1 MADPVE
7 SPGIRRLTG
16 ALLIAVPLAFTVIF
30 IALGSVFDYPDILDA
45 STDEILRSFV
55 DEGDGLVA
63 LWYGFMFT
71 AVLFVPIAVLLPRVL
86 GMHGTLASAA
96 MVFGVVAGL
105 LQFLGLARWPFLV
118 PYLADTYV
126 DPQSSPAT
134 RDAAAVTF
142 QAFHDYAGGA
152 LGEHLG
158 YLFTALWTLVL
169 VPGIRV
175 LGRPWLAWLGI
186 ASAIGIALGMLE
198 PLGVDAAGT
207 VNAVAYTAWAV
218 WLVIVGVLVLRDAGG
233 HRGAPGQVTS
243 AGT

>member
-1 MADPVE
+1 MAHSDE
-7 SPGIRRLTG
+7 SPAVRRLTG
-16 ALLIAVPLAFTVIF
+16 ALLIAVPVAFTVIF

-45 STDEILRSFV
+45 STDEVLRSFV
-55 DEGDGLVA
+55 EEGDGLVA
-63 LWYGFMFT
+63 LWYGFMLT

-86 GMHGTLASAA
+86 GMRGTLATAA
-96 MVFGVVAGL
+96 VVFGVVAGV

-118 PYLADTYV
+118 PFLADTYV

-134 RDAAAVTF
+134 REAAAVTF

-169 VPGIRV
+169 VAGVRV
-175 LGRPWLAWLGI
+175 LGRSWLAWLGV
-186 ASAIGIALGMLE
+186 ASAVGIAVGMIE

-207 VNAVAYTAWAV
+207 INALAYTAWAV
-218 WLVIVGVLVLRDAGG
+218 WLVIVGVLVLRGDGDHVPSPKLVG
-233 HRGAPGQVTS
+233 DGA
-243 AGT
+243 